1 MTSVPL
7 NRKGK
12 ETKMCGQPHQGLAGV
27 FLPGFVQFLT
37 DSGSCVETCR
47 GGLVTENYGCPWA
60 TPSWAS
66 HSPTESLGSRMSR
79 VQEDCSAMLGP
90 EAAVLKDRAV
100 CVLEISFNIF
110 PQDLS
115 LTQPSRQLRLWIYLE
130 GNFLPDG
137 FIVESI
143 VLFKN

>member
-1 MTSVPL
+1 
-7 NRKGK
+7 
-12 ETKMCGQPHQGLAGV
+12 MCGQPHQGLTGV

-47 GGLVTENYGCPWA
+47 GGSVTENYGCPWA

-79 VQEDCSAMLGP
+79 VQDDCSAMLGP

-130 GNFLPDG
+130 GNFLLDC
-137 FIVESI
+137 FIVESD
-143 VLFKN
+143 